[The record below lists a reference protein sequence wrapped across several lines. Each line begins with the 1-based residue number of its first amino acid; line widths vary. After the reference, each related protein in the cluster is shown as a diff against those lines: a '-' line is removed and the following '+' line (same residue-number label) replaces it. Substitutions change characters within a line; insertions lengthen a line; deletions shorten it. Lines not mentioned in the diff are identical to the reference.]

1 MVIGLQI
8 EKLHKGGGGGEWAP
22 LAVLD
27 SKKSGLFR
35 VKNNIS
41 VVFSIVYHSA
51 NP

>member
-8 EKLHKGGGGGEWAP
+8 AKLHRGGGGP

-41 VVFSIVYHSA
+41 VVFSIVNHSA